1 MAAGERSV
9 SFSAGGFGV
18 MAGMKVHTA
27 AGGGLSHR
35 WMACCRK
42 KVDG

>member
-18 MAGMKVHTA
+18 LAGMKVHTA
-27 AGGGLSHR
+27 ARLKLSQSLS
-35 WMACCRK
+35 W
-42 KVDG
+42 